1 MKKRLFFVF
10 SFCVFASISV
20 AFGSYIIKNFT
31 INEVDGNVEI
41 NTNPDKENYKKVTFN
56 NLTSTYGMA
65 QTRAA
70 SESNYIYVK
79 KGDYLTF
86 DDLPVDITDSLIE
99 WKKANGETVLSVLEN
114 GYSSGFQVNEDLDL
128 YPSKID
134 VSAATSPTSNEI
146 KKDDSNEDN
155 DGNIN
160 ISGNTVRIEEGT
172 NDRNTTT
179 EVVIDKPIFNGAT
192 VESTF
197 KDQDGNEATEQNL
210 KKTGDG
216 DTTSYQHTMDQ
227 TIGLED
233 PAAEASD
240 YKPNAGVTNATIGQS
255 NVNNCVSRIKLSSDL
270 YMSNTTLT
278 IGARVGFCRWGSD
291 SSQTNY
297 QGFIVGSYNEL
308 DLCGKT
314 LIVGSGSQLK
324 VIGSLVDSIGGGK
337 IVVENGGTLIT
348 TFVVEDA
355 YHETSIPSSYSLGDA
370 PIKSYRAPYLNTPIK
385 FYKGS
390 KFIGNMKIDFGSDGN
405 TNMYLNPI
413 NLIGDSDEYMI
424 NTKACSTNSYIFR
437 EPVWDQTLIQNTR
450 NEAGTKEDIFY
461 QKFNYYFFDCASVI
475 INNPVLS
482 EFGISSASIKM
493 LWDRCDFV
501 LPNYFSFYLYNSNV
515 KIKNNIIFMPGCY
528 LYVDSNSSITLSAN
542 AEGRYSSGIEASLLP
557 SEINKSDY
565 YQSVGGLLFVHEKYN
580 YNEMSKYKKAN
591 DSVDLKLFT
600 GTINFWSYL
609 NKNYPA
615 YADVYGQII
624 FDTSTSLYKELY
636 HLGGEINIYNLE
648 DFASNVKSASSYI
661 ELYNSGFYGG
671 PCHFEPPL
679 ISTNEAF
686 FNASEYYG
694 YPLVSEGNVLTSMTS
709 GLGVIGL
716 RSDFDSVNYSY
727 DFDRGIV
734 YGAGKKYM
742 PIFMD
747 REGTYNNWCN
757 HLNKTRYERYYN
769 LRPPSFHEVEDWRDE
784 DNDDLRIVF
793 NECSYDEN
801 TYIATYNSENFIYF
815 RGGFFKYNGSQVDIY
830 KFRNYSANTG
840 DNTNSY
846 MNVKL
851 VKNDSYYGHDAWRL
865 S

>member
-1 MKKRLFFVF
+1 MKKRLFFAF

-31 INEVDGNVEI
+31 INGVDGNVEI

-56 NLTSTYGMA
+56 NLASTYGMA
-65 QTRAA
+65 QTRVAP
-70 SESNYIYVK
+70 ENNYIYVK

-114 GYSSGFQVNEDLDL
+114 GYSGGFQVNEDLDL

-146 KKDDSNEDN
+146 KKDESNEDN

-210 KKTGDG
+210 EKTGDG

-240 YKPNAGVTNATIGQS
+240 YKPNAGITNSTIGQS

-270 YMSNTTLT
+270 YLSNTTLT

-324 VIGSLVDSIGGGK
+324 VIGSLVDSIGGGQ
-337 IVVENGGTLIT
+337 IVIGNGGTLIT

-355 YHETSIPSSYSLGDA
+355 HHETSIPSAYSLGDA
-370 PIKSYRAPYLNTPIK
+370 PFKMYRAPYLNASIK
-385 FYKGS
+385 FNKGS
-390 KFIGNMKIDFGSDGN
+390 KFLGNIKIDLGSDGN
-405 TNMYLNPI
+405 TNMYNNNYLNV
-413 NLIGDSDEYMI
+413 IGDSDDCMI
-424 NTKACSTNSYIFR
+424 NTSSCDSNSYILR
-437 EPVWDQTLIQNTR
+437 ETVWDEELISNTR
-450 NEAGTKEDIFY
+450 NETGTKQDIAYEKINFKFY
-461 QKFNYYFFDCASVI
+461 NCGNVT
-475 INNPVLS
+475 INNPSLGQF
-482 EFGISSASIKM
+482 EFNAIIFKVKISLI
-493 LWDRCDFV
+493 WDRCDFYI
-501 LPNYFSFYLYNSNV
+501 PNYYSFYLYNSSV
-515 KIKNNIIFMPGCY
+515 TIRNNLVFLPGSY
-528 LYVDSNSSITLSAN
+528 LFIDEDSSVTLSAKSYG
-542 AEGRYSSGIEASLLP
+542 EFSIDSGGSLLP
-557 SEINKSDY
+557 SSINVKDF
-565 YQSVGGLLFVHEKYN
+565 YQSVGGLLFVREKAN
-580 YNEMSKYKKAN
+580 YSEMTKYKSAG
-591 DSVDLKLFT
+591 DSVNLNIFIN
-600 GTINFWSYL
+600 TINFRSYL
-609 NKNYPA
+609 NKNRPG
-615 YADVYGQII
+615 YADIYGQIK
-624 FDTSTSLYKELY
+624 FDTSKTLYKELY
-636 HLGGEINIYNLE
+636 HLGGEINIYNQNL
-648 DFASNVKSASSYI
+648 FAQNVRNASSFV
-661 ELYNSGFYGG
+661 ELYNSAFYAG
-671 PCHFEPPL
+671 PCHFDL
-679 ISTNEAF
+679 GIDSDAF
-686 FNASEYYG
+686 FNVTDYFG
-694 YPLVSEGNVLTSMTS
+694 YPLVSQGNVLTSMTS

-716 RSDFDSVNYSY
+716 RSDYNTTKYTY
-727 DFDRGIV
+727 DFDSGVITGNGT
-734 YGAGKKYM
+734 YYI

-747 REGTYNNWCN
+747 KYGTYNNYCN
-757 HLNKTRYERYYN
+757 HINKTKYEPKNPWIGDKYT
-769 LRPPSFHEVEDWRDE
+769 V
-784 DNDDLRIVF
+784 DN
-793 NECSYDEN
+793 
-801 TYIATYNSENFIYF
+801 
-815 RGGFFKYNGSQVDIY
+815 
-830 KFRNYSANTG
+830 
-840 DNTNSY
+840 
-846 MNVKL
+846 
-851 VKNDSYYGHDAWRL
+851 
-865 S
+865 

>member
-1 MKKRLFFVF
+1 MKKRLFFAF

-31 INEVDGNVEI
+31 INGVDGNVEI

-56 NLTSTYGMA
+56 NLASTYGMA

-70 SESNYIYVK
+70 PESNYIYVK

-114 GYSSGFQVNEDLDL
+114 GYSGGFQVNEDLDL

-134 VSAATSPTSNEI
+134 VSTATSPTSNEI
-146 KKDDSNEDN
+146 KKDESNEDN

-210 KKTGDG
+210 EKTGEG

-240 YKPNAGVTNATIGQS
+240 YKPNAGITNSTIGQS

-270 YMSNTTLT
+270 YLSNTTLT
-278 IGARVGFCRWGSD
+278 IGARVGFCRWGPD

-324 VIGSLVDSIGGGK
+324 IIGSLVDSVGGGQ

-355 YHETSIPSSYSLGDA
+355 YHETSIPSAYSLGDA
-370 PIKSYRAPYLNTPIK
+370 PFKMYRAPYLNASIK
-385 FYKGS
+385 FNKGS
-390 KFIGNMKIDFGSDGN
+390 KFLGNIKIDFGSDGN
-405 TNMYLNPI
+405 TNMYNNKYLNI
-413 NLIGDSDEYMI
+413 IGDSNDYMI
-424 NTKACSTNSYIFR
+424 NTSGSVDNSYILR
-437 EPVWDQTLIQNTR
+437 ETTWDEELILNTK
-450 NEAGTKEDIFY
+450 NESGTRQDIVYEKINFKFY
-461 QKFNYYFFDCASVI
+461 ECNNVV
-475 INNPVLS
+475 INNPLLD
-482 EFGISSASIKM
+482 EFTISGVSIS
-493 LWDRCDFV
+493 LVRDRADFYI
-501 LPNYFSFYLYNSNV
+501 PNYYSFYLYNSSV
-515 KIKNNIIFMPGCY
+515 VIKNNLVFLPGSY
-528 LYVDSNSSITLSAN
+528 LFADENSSITLSA
-542 AEGRYSSGIEASLLP
+542 ESYGTLDLGGLSTSLLP
-557 SEINKSDY
+557 SEVRVHDF
-565 YQSVGGLLFVHEKYN
+565 YQSVGGLIFVHEKAN
-580 YNEMSKYKKAN
+580 YSEMTKYKSAN
-591 DSVDLKLFT
+591 DSVNLRVFLNT
-600 GTINFWSYL
+600 TNFWSYL
-609 NKNYPA
+609 NKYRPS
-615 YADVYGQII
+615 YADVYGEIK
-624 FDTSTSLYKELY
+624 FDTSKTLYKELY
-636 HLGGEINIYNLE
+636 HLGGEINIYDLNS
-648 DFASNVKSASSYI
+648 FAQNVNNASSFI
-661 ELYNSGFYGG
+661 ELYNSAFYVG
-671 PCHFEPPL
+671 PCHFEL
-679 ISTNEAF
+679 TLGGDVF
-686 FNASEYYG
+686 FNVTDYFG
-694 YPLVSEGNVLTSMTS
+694 YPLVTQGNVLTSMTS

-716 RSDFDSVNYSY
+716 RSDYNTTKYTY
-727 DFDRGIV
+727 DFDSGVVNGNGTYYI
-734 YGAGKKYM
+734 

-747 REGTYNNWCN
+747 KNGTYNNWCN
-757 HLNKTRYERYYN
+757 HINKTKYEPKNPWIGDDYTVDN
-769 LRPPSFHEVEDWRDE
+769 WKV
-784 DNDDLRIVF
+784 DNDDSRIVF
-793 NECSYDEN
+793 NACTYDASSR
-801 TYIATYNSENFIYF
+801 IAAYNSENFIYF

-830 KFRNYSANTG
+830 KFRNYNSNTG

>member
-1 MKKRLFFVF
+1 MKKRLFFAF

-31 INEVDGNVEI
+31 INGVDGNVEI

-65 QTRAA
+65 QTRVAP
-70 SESNYIYVK
+70 ESNYIYVK

-114 GYSSGFQVNEDLDL
+114 GYSGGFQVNEDLDL

-134 VSAATSPTSNEI
+134 VSTATSPTSNEI
-146 KKDDSNEDN
+146 KKDESNEDN

-210 KKTGDG
+210 EKTGDG

-240 YKPNAGVTNATIGQS
+240 YKPNAGITNSTIGQS

-270 YMSNTTLT
+270 YLSNTTLT

-324 VIGSLVDSIGGGK
+324 VIGSLVDSIGGGQ

-355 YHETSIPSSYSLGDA
+355 YHETSIPSTYSLGDA
-370 PIKSYRAPYLNTPIK
+370 PFKMYRAPYLNASIK
-385 FYKGS
+385 FNKGS
-390 KFIGNMKIDFGSDGN
+390 KFLGNIKIDFGSDGN
-405 TNMYLNPI
+405 TNMYNNKYLNI
-413 NLIGDSDEYMI
+413 IGDSNDYMI
-424 NTKACSTNSYIFR
+424 NTSGSVDNSYILR
-437 EPVWDQTLIQNTR
+437 ETIWDEELILNTK
-450 NEAGTKEDIFY
+450 NESGTRQDIVYEKINFKFY
-461 QKFNYYFFDCASVI
+461 ECDDVV
-475 INNPVLS
+475 INNPLLD
-482 EFGISSASIKM
+482 EFTISGVSIS
-493 LWDRCDFV
+493 LVRDRADFYI
-501 LPNYFSFYLYNSNV
+501 PNYYSFYLYNSSV
-515 KIKNNIIFMPGCY
+515 VIKNNLVFLPGSY
-528 LYVDSNSSITLSAN
+528 LFVDENSSITLSAESYGTLN
-542 AEGRYSSGIEASLLP
+542 LGGLSTSLLP
-557 SEINKSDY
+557 SEVRVHDF
-565 YQSVGGLLFVHEKYN
+565 YQSVGGLIFVHEKAN
-580 YNEMSKYKKAN
+580 YSEMTKYKSAN
-591 DSVDLKLFT
+591 DSVNLRVFLNT
-600 GTINFWSYL
+600 TNFWSYL
-609 NKNYPA
+609 NKNRPS
-615 YADVYGQII
+615 YADVYGEIK
-624 FDTSTSLYKELY
+624 FDTSKTLYKELY
-636 HLGGEINIYNLE
+636 HLGGEINIYDLNL
-648 DFASNVKSASSYI
+648 FVQNVNNASSFI
-661 ELYNSGFYGG
+661 ELYNSAFYAG
-671 PCHFEPPL
+671 PGHFEL
-679 ISTNEAF
+679 TLGGDVF
-686 FNASEYYG
+686 FNVTDYFG
-694 YPLVSEGNVLTSMTS
+694 YPLVSQGNVLTSMTS

-716 RSDFDSVNYSY
+716 RLDYNTTKYTYDFDSGVVNGNGTYY
-727 DFDRGIV
+727 I
-734 YGAGKKYM
+734 

-747 REGTYNNWCN
+747 KNGTYNNWCN
-757 HLNKTRYERYYN
+757 HINKTKYEPKNPWIGDDYTVDN
-769 LRPPSFHEVEDWRDE
+769 WKA
-784 DNDDLRIVF
+784 DNDDSRIVF
-793 NECSYDEN
+793 NSCTYDASSR
-801 TYIATYNSENFIYF
+801 IATYNSENFIYF